1 MILLFFVASILDSI
15 VVVVVAALVRIAVV
29 DVQWF
34 PCQSARLV
42 NSERL
47 KDNAIC
53 YHCRCCSSRF
63 FFNFFVV
70 VIIVLML
77 VGLFN
82 FY

>member
-1 MILLFFVASILDSI
+1 MILLFFLAPILDSI
-15 VVVVVAALVRIAVV
+15 VVVAALVRIAVV

-53 YHCRCCSSRF
+53 YHCRCYSSRY
-63 FFNFFVV
+63 FNFVV
-70 VIIVLML
+70 VLIIFLL
-77 VGLFN
+77 LSLF
-82 FY
+82 FSC